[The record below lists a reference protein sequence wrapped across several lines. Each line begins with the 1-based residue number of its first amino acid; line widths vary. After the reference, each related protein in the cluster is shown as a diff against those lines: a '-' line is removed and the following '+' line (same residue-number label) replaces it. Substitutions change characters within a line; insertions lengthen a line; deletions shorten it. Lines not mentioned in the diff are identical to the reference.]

1 MEFYLKQL
9 AQFILMPSFLI
20 FKSLKMFIFNKQI
33 NKKKYSSEQQKYTDY
48 FNLKFTENIV
58 LNMRFFINV

>member
-1 MEFYLKQL
+1 
-9 AQFILMPSFLI
+9 
-20 FKSLKMFIFNKQI
+20 MFIFNKQI